1 YMGKPHSE
9 VDMNRPVNPEPNDA
23 AGLTVG
29 NDWLTIPNL
38 VTLIRFLL
46 VPVFVWL
53 MFRDDYGNALIIL
66 VVLFSTDWIDG
77 FLARK
82 LKQGSTVGKWLDPL
96 ADRLSLWVVVIS
108 VAMSGLA
115 PFWLVFA
122 LVVPDLVLAGCMA
135 LIYEGNPQM
144 EVTILGKDRT
154 IALMIGLTLLLV
166 SEAPFMSSYVWH
178 PIDVGVLA
186 IGAGGHII
194 ASSDYLRQG
203 IRNAD
208 QMRQVGLQPRNKA
221 DRAEFFEAI

>member
-1 YMGKPHSE
+1 KQRRQEEAKRAKKEQKRAVRRGEAAESLPKTEPTEAQILHRMELRRRHLGDIRSGVDEKTDFRGQFSAFKRHATGNITRDNVENATSPLAPHHSAARAGGKRNGGVEYVQGRWQPLPVHSGS
-9 VDMNRPVNPEPNDA
+9 VPTAAVLLRRLRRRFVF

-96 ADRLSLWVVVIS
+96 ADRLSLWV
-108 VAMSGLA
+108 
-115 PFWLVFA
+115 
-122 LVVPDLVLAGCMA
+122 
-135 LIYEGNPQM
+135 
-144 EVTILGKDRT
+144 
-154 IALMIGLTLLLV
+154 
-166 SEAPFMSSYVWH
+166 
-178 PIDVGVLA
+178 
-186 IGAGGHII
+186 
-194 ASSDYLRQG
+194 
-203 IRNAD
+203 
-208 QMRQVGLQPRNKA
+208 
-221 DRAEFFEAI
+221 